1 MQFQKK
7 TRAGSLGFTIKLL
20 IKVFLILLL
29 FLVIIILIDRIDF
42 PSPTK
47 IIKEI
52 IPNEEIKIV
61 K

>member
-20 IKVFLILLL
+20 IKVFLFLLL
-29 FLVIIILIDRIDF
+29 LLVIVVLIDRIDF

-47 IIKEI
+47 QIQKT
-52 IPNEEIKIV
+52 IPNEKIKIV